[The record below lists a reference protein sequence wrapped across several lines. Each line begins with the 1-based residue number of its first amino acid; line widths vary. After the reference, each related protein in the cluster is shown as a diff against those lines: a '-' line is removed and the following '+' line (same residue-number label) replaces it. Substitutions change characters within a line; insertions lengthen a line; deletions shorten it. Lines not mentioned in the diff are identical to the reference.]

1 MRKDK
6 NYFSFGYFGL
16 ANVWVLWMEPLY
28 LTIVLGLHFMGY
40 EKAGNFMAVFLIF
53 LAGCLDVFL
62 RLKTKK
68 LTDKS
73 NGFTYKITLFDRLTI
88 PKVGYIF
95 HFFIFPFPLW
105 IVAFGVVIS
114 IVTSLYK
121 F

>member
-6 NYFSFGYFGL
+6 NYFSFGFFGL
-16 ANVWVLWMEPLY
+16 ANVWVLWMAPLY

-40 EKAGNFMAVFLIF
+40 AKAGNFMAVFLIF
-53 LAGCLDVFL
+53 LAGCLDIFL
-62 RLKTKK
+62 RLKTKE
-68 LTDKS
+68 LTDES

-88 PKVGYIF
+88 PKAGYIF

-114 IVTSLYK
+114 IVTSVY
-121 F
+121 